1 MKQPLST
8 DFCLI
13 RKRGS
18 LLQTQNALCYIRTLF
33 DISTIYLIKTNLE
46 LFSPQQNRINL
57 TKAKLTKPSFSIGKV
72 GAFIASFGDSP
83 PLFPLL
89 QGFWE
94 K

>member
-1 MKQPLST
+1 ML
-8 DFCLI
+8 
-13 RKRGS
+13 
-18 LLQTQNALCYIRTLF
+18 RTLF
-33 DISTIYLIKTNLE
+33 EISSIYLIKTNLE

-94 K
+94 KWQNAKICTLYFGSNKSH

>member
-1 MKQPLST
+1 MKQPLSK

-18 LLQTQNALCYIRTLF
+18 LFQRQNALCYVHCL
-33 DISTIYLIKTNLE
+33 IYLLYTFIKTNLE

-57 TKAKLTKPSFSIGKV
+57 TKAKLTKPPISIGKM

>member
-1 MKQPLST
+1 MKQPLSK

-57 TKAKLTKPSFSIGKV
+57 AKAKLTKPSFSIGKV

>member
-1 MKQPLST
+1 MSNTKT
-8 DFCLI
+8 
-13 RKRGS
+13 RKFITK
-18 LLQTQNALCYIRTLF
+18 TQCFMLRTLF

-57 TKAKLTKPSFSIGKV
+57 TKAKLTKPPISIGKV